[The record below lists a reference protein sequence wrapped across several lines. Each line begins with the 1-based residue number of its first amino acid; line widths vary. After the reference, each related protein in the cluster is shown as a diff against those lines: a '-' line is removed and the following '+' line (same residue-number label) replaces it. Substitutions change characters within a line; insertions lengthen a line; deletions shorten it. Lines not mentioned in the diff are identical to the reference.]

1 MSTTTKRTTKQAT
14 KAASGKVTA
23 EEKPKKLS
31 KLGQWMR
38 EHPKGDMVIHDRSVL
53 YN

>member
-1 MSTTTKRTTKQAT
+1 MATTTKKGTPKSAPR
-14 KAASGKVTA
+14 KAAVKT
-23 EEKPKKLS
+23 EKPKKLS

-38 EHPKGDMVIHDRSVL
+38 EHPKGDMIIYDQSVL